1 VPAISVYAG
10 RWAAI
15 DEQLIREGRLRRLG
29 SQAEIEGLSVTKKS
43 GLNARGATAVRE
55 EVVKLILE

>member
-15 DEQLIREGRLRRLG
+15 DEQLIGEGRLRRL
-29 SQAEIEGLSVTKKS
+29 SSRAEIEGLSVAKKS
-43 GLNARGATAVRE
+43 GLNARGATGVRE
-55 EVVKLILE
+55 EVVRLILE